1 MADKILSAQ
10 QLLKQKGFEVSK
22 FDTNLF
28 MQDVAEYFLRS
39 DVSAKLLLLPL
50 RFVEIPDKEDSEEN
64 PLRITNEDRKN
75 GFKTQTQLETP
86 PKYKKYMKEW
96 ERRKFFVDGSE
107 LSYVFDL
114 HDYNN
119 HEYYS
124 EKRRGILV
132 PRIIIDKPFIGNAVH
147 TLRFIG
153 GYVAEQKIRQKLKTY
168 DISLL

>member
-50 RFVEIPDKEDSEEN
+50 RFVEIPDRENPKEN
-64 PLRITNEDRKN
+64 PLRITDEDRKN
-75 GFKTQTQLETP
+75 GFKTQTQLADASDQT
-86 PKYKKYMKEW
+86 EW
-96 ERRKFFVDGSE
+96 EQESIRGGE
-107 LSYVFDL
+107 LSYVRDL
-114 HDYNN
+114 YEYDPLEYWNEYN
-119 HEYYS
+119 
-124 EKRRGILV
+124 RGILV

-153 GYVAEQKIRQKLKTY
+153 GYVAEQKMRQKLKTY

>member
-10 QLLKQKGFEVSK
+10 QLLKQKGFEISK

-50 RFVEIPDKEDSEEN
+50 RFVEIPDKEDPEEN
-64 PLRITNEDRKN
+64 PLRITDEDRRN
-75 GFKTQTQLETP
+75 GFKTQTQFDSSLKREIGGGL
-86 PKYKKYMKEW
+86 
-96 ERRKFFVDGSE
+96 V
-107 LSYVFDL
+107 YVPDL
-114 HDYNN
+114 HDYNVG
-119 HEYYS
+119 EFYS
-124 EKRRGILV
+124 EYKRGVLV

-147 TLRFIG
+147 TLRIVG
-153 GYVAEQKIRQKLKTY
+153 GYVVEQKMRKKLKTY